1 MNSVVSI
8 VNSDD
13 ITKSVPKAVD
23 LVGGLDIEK
32 EDTVIIKPNAKHQI
46 IPGYG
51 VVTDP
56 RIVEAAIKL
65 AFKFSPSKIEIA
77 EGACYPSGAYDTMSA
92 FQSTGIM
99 EVAKKLDLGLID
111 LNSWDSMDIELD
123 DGLGLDWVKVGRSVV
138 EADFIINI
146 PVLKTHR
153 GTLITACLKNI
164 GMGCAVREEKKRIH
178 RLGLDEGIVDVYS
191 IVKPNFHIV
200 DAVVALEGDGPN
212 YPPGKPKPLGLIIAG
227 SDGLAVDAVCCN
239 IMGIDPM
246 KVEHL
251 RLAHE
256 KGLGNI
262 DLKNIDLVGKELS
275 EVINEF
281 ELPSTFQD
289 SVQIVK

>member
-138 EADFIINI
+138 EADFILNI

-153 GTLITACLKNI
+153 GTLMTACLKNI

-227 SDGLAVDAVCCN
+227 GDGLAVDAVCCN

>member
-123 DGLGLDWVKVGRSVV
+123 DGIGLDWVKVGRSVV

>member
-23 LVGGLDIEK
+23 LIGGLDIEK
-32 EDTVIIKPNAKHQI
+32 GDAVVIKPNAKHQI
-46 IPGYG
+46 VPGYG
-51 VVTDP
+51 VVKDP

-99 EVAKKLDLGLID
+99 EVAKKWDLGLID
-111 LNSWDSMDIELD
+111 LNGWDSIDIELD
-123 DGLGLDWVKVGRSVV
+123 DGIGLDWVKVGRSVV
-138 EADFIINI
+138 EADFILNI

-153 GTLITACLKNI
+153 STLMTACLKNI
-164 GMGCAVREEKKRIH
+164 GMGCAVREEKKRFH

-212 YPPGKPKPLGLIIAG
+212 YPPGKPKPLGMIIAG
-227 SDGLAVDAVCCN
+227 SDGLSVDAVCCN
-239 IMGIDPM
+239 IMGIDPS

-262 DLKNIDLVGKELS
+262 DLKNIDLVDEELNK
-275 EVINEF
+275 VINEF

-289 SVQIVK
+289 SVRIVK